1 MNNLTGHDTREK
13 SISKSVKPF
22 LAISMGDPAGI
33 GPEVALRALSDE
45 SVYRQCRP
53 VLVGDLGA
61 LEQAMQFTAEV
72 LKVNSITRAEDGEYR
87 HGTVD
92 LYDMG
97 MVDPGQYEM
106 GRVSPVT
113 GEAAFQYILKAIE
126 LAQSEEVD
134 GTVTGPIHKEAIH
147 QAGHHFSGHTE
158 IYAHFTKTERYA
170 MLLVEENLRVIHVS
184 THVSLRR
191 ACDLVRKERILE
203 VIELLNEACISFEIE
218 KPRIAVAGL
227 NPHASDGGL
236 FGEEEE
242 KEIIPAVEE
251 ARARG
256 IDVIGPEPSDTMFS
270 KARGGS
276 IDGCVAMYHDQG
288 HIPFKVLG
296 FRWDGEKGQMNS
308 VRGVNITLGLPIIRV
323 SVDHGTA
330 MDIAGKG
337 IASPDAML
345 LALAYAAKMARQRR
359 KALSSFQG

>member
-1 MNNLTGHDTREK
+1 M
-13 SISKSVKPF
+13 SKSVKPV
-22 LAISMGDPAGI
+22 LAITMGDPAGI
-33 GPEVALRALSDE
+33 GPEVALRALADE

-53 VLVGDLGA
+53 LLVGDLGA
-61 LEQAMQFTAEV
+61 LEQAMRLTGAA
-72 LKVNSITRAEDGEYR
+72 LKVNSVTRAEDGEFR

-97 MVDPGQYEM
+97 MVDTAQYEV
-106 GRVSPVT
+106 GRVAPET
-113 GEAAFQYILKAIE
+113 GEAAFQYVLKAIE

-147 QAGHHFSGHTE
+147 QAGHYFSGHTE
-158 IYAHFTKTERYA
+158 IYAHYTKTERYA

-184 THVSLRR
+184 THVSLRQ

-203 VIELLNEACISFEIE
+203 VIELLNEACLGFEIE

-236 FGEEEE
+236 FGDEEE

-256 IDVIGPEPSDTMFS
+256 MDVIGPEPADTLFS
-270 KARGGS
+270 KARGGD

-296 FRWDGEKGQMNS
+296 FQWDGEKRQMKS

-337 IASPDAML
+337 TASPDAMR
-345 LALAYAAKMARQRR
+345 LALAYATKMARQRR
-359 KALSSFQG
+359 KALSGFQG